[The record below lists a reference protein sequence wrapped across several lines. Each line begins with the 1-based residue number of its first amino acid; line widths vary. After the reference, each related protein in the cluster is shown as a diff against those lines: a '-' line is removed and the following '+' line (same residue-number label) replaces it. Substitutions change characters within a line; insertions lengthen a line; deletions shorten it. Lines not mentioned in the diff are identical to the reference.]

1 MRILYIIAITLL
13 FISCA
18 DNRPSYENVTISNVF
33 SDSLSVRAILP
44 IDENRVWFA
53 ADKGMVGFI
62 DGNIPK
68 LATVKYEDQLLHFR
82 SIGKNNSAIFVLS
95 IGSPAVL
102 YKIDFNGT
110 EATNMSEVYSE
121 IGENVFYDSLRFWN
135 DQEGIAIG
143 DPIDGCL
150 SIIVTRDGGKSW
162 SKLACNSLP
171 KVEEGEAAFA
181 ASNSNIAIVGD
192 HVWVASGGKRARVF
206 HSANKGKVW
215 EVFDTPIIQG
225 KTMTG
230 IYSID
235 FYDEKRGI
243 IFGGDWENKPYNEGN
258 KAVTKDGGKTWK
270 LVSNGEGPGYRSS
283 VRFVPGGNGKEIIAV
298 GSPGIS
304 FSSDFGDSW
313 IEVSPE
319 GFYAIEF
326 VNDSIAFASGNR
338 RISKLQFD

>member
-143 DPIDGCL
+143 DPVDGCL

-192 HVWVASGGKRARVF
+192 HVWVASGGKKARVF
-206 HSANKGKVW
+206 HSADKGKVW